1 MGNQQFHRE
10 KGVYGNSL
18 MYFHTPSTAA
28 LEQLFY
34 YNYCGLFYCNSLYCI
49 RRADNEFYEPYLFI
63 FVKEGCMYL
72 DYKGR
77 RYEAH
82 KNECLLFDCRLT
94 HCYYAKGDTLFQF
107 IHFGGN
113 ISDYYVQRICQNDQY
128 AFTPSNPQ
136 DLSAALSRLLVYTGE
151 PVPQEHMI
159 SAAIH
164 QLLALCLAGSE
175 THSSLNGQR
184 VIKAVRYMTDHL
196 AEPISLEDIAGQTGL
211 NPSYFSRLFRR
222 YTDTSPYDY
231 LTNLRISHGKM
242 LLITTS
248 ESVTSISEACGF
260 GDPVQ
265 FTKIFKKKSGFTP
278 LQFRR
283 SHTSA

>member
-1 MGNQQFHRE
+1 M
-10 KGVYGNSL
+10 
-18 MYFHTPSTAA
+18 
-28 LEQLFY
+28 
-34 YNYCGLFYCNSLYCI
+34 
-49 RRADNEFYEPYLFI
+49 RRP
-63 FVKEGCMYL
+63 
-72 DYKGR
+72 
-77 RYEAH
+77 
-82 KNECLLFDCRLT
+82 LL
-94 HCYYAKGDTLFQF
+94 
-107 IHFGGN
+107 
-113 ISDYYVQRICQNDQY
+113 
-128 AFTPSNPQ
+128 
-136 DLSAALSRLLVYTGE
+136 
-151 PVPQEHMI
+151 
-159 SAAIH
+159 
-164 QLLALCLAGSE
+164 LLALCLAGSE